1 MTLSEE
7 KQIEHLATNTV
18 GLKDFTG
25 KAYNKKGYLKK
36 GYHRLKDNRIIR
48 LADLYNTEDTP
59 VEAAK
64 VTELGFDIETE
75 AEKHPQL
82 RNLKGIGWDK
92 QAEKPKRGFALLES
106 GKIISIKA
114 LVEAVK
120 SGVGTTD

>member
-25 KAYNKKGYLKK
+25 KAYNKKGY
-36 GYHRLKDNRIIR
+36 HRLKDNRIIR
-48 LADLYNTEDTP
+48 LADLYNPEDTP

-92 QAEKPKRGFALLES
+92 QAKKPKRGFALLEN
-106 GKIISIKA
+106 GKVISIKA

-120 SGVGTTD
+120 SGIGTTD